1 MRKLYEINSDIEKL
15 LDEDGII
22 KVDDENVVDVET
34 GEVFSLTERLDA
46 LAIEKEEKIE
56 SVAIYLDD
64 LNVKTAQIDEKIK
77 YLQGI
82 KKSVTG
88 QVERLHGYLLY
99 ATDNKGLETKNIS
112 VKVKKSERV
121 VIDDETIVP
130 EEFIK
135 TKIETSPDKT
145 AIKKA
150 IKDGAEF
157 DFAHLQTYYN
167 VAIK

>member
-22 KVDDENVVDVET
+22 KVDEENVVDVET

-77 YLQGI
+77 YLQSL
-82 KKSVTG
+82 KKSVTS
-88 QVERLHGYLLY
+88 QVDRLHGYLLY
-99 ATDNKGLETKNIS
+99 ATNNKGLVTKNIS

-121 VIDDETIVP
+121 IIDNETLVP

-150 IKDGAEF
+150 IKDGADF
-157 DFAHLQTYYN
+157 D
-167 VAIK
+167 IK

>member
-22 KVDDENVVDVET
+22 KVDDENVVDMET

-64 LNVKTAQIDEKIK
+64 LNVKTAQLDEKIK
-77 YLQGI
+77 YLQKL
-82 KKSVTG
+82 KKSVTS

-99 ATDNKGLETKNIS
+99 ATNNKGLVTKNIS
-112 VKVKKSERV
+112 VKVNKSERV
-121 VIDDETIVP
+121 IIDNEELVP

-150 IKDGAEF
+150 IKDGADFE
-157 DFAHLQTYYN
+157 FAHLQTCYN
-167 VAIK
+167 VDIK